1 MTSDVPNTIWAL
13 GGTQTRGEHGSR
25 FLPLQDVKDKFN
37 KVALMSLYTLMYKI
51 LNNQSASPSERV
63 SGRCRYKKCSKV
75 CWCSFSFRLLTQ
87 RNGNYLVSTIRL
99 VVKVNSKCL

>member
-25 FLPLQDVKDKFN
+25 FLPLQDVEDKFN

-51 LNNQSASPSERV
+51 LNDQSAPHLRGCPV
-63 SGRCRYKKCSKV
+63 VVVTKNAPKFAGV
-75 CWCSFSFRLLTQ
+75 H
-87 RNGNYLVSTIRL
+87 LVFDY
-99 VVKVNSKCL
+99 